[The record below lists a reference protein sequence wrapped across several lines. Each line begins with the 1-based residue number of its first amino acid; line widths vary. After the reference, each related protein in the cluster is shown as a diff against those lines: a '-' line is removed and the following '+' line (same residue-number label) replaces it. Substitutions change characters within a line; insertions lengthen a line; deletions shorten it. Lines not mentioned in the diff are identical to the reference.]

1 MRAIAC
7 ILILWASTAL
17 AQNKTIGTAK
27 LPIGT
32 EKRAAVI
39 FANQDYDDPR
49 YDLQK
54 THNDADDMAK
64 VLGSMGFE
72 VFPVKKDLN
81 RVDFY
86 REINQLREKLKGYQ
100 MVFFYYSGHGAEYEG
115 QNYLIPTDIKL
126 EYDSDIK
133 ANGVEMA
140 LVYKVLR
147 QAQVK
152 TSIVALDACR
162 SLPIGKGEVATGL
175 NIPRNNPAGTFTM
188 YATEA
193 GRVARENRSPN
204 GRNSF
209 FTQELLKHL
218 PIPNL
223 TINEIHYNTRNAVG
237 DATNQEQ
244 LPDVADK
251 LGGKL
256 YLLTKEVIDP
266 EKEAMRAEIERLKAE
281 REAALKNT
289 ATPADNTR
297 VTPLSVI
304 PTQDRAVA
312 QRSKPTPTDLP
323 FIDMAFI
330 KGGTFKMGSTDGSGD
345 EKPVHNVTVSSFYM
359 GKYEVTVEQFAA
371 FVTAT
376 NYQTDAEKGDG
387 SYAYI
392 NGSWQKKAG
401 INWRHDEEGNE
412 RPTSQHTYPV
422 VHVSHN
428 DAVAFCDWL
437 SKKEG
442 KTYRLPTEAQWEYAA
457 GGSSHTKYSWG
468 NSETSGVSGNVA
480 DETAKKKYSSW
491 TTLSGYTDGYVYAA
505 PVGKFA
511 ANTFG
516 LYDMSGNV
524 WEWCSDWYA
533 DNWYAQPAA
542 GKPNPENQ
550 THGSKTDRVLRGGSW
565 TDSPYGARVAF
576 RFNFRPPDFRSY
588 LVGFRVVSP
597 SQ

>member
-1 MRAIAC
+1 MRAIVC
-7 ILILWASTAL
+7 ILMLWASTAL
-17 AQNKTIGTAK
+17 AQDKTIGTTQ
-27 LPIGT
+27 LPAGT

-39 FANQDYDDPR
+39 FANQDYTDPR

-64 VLGSMGFE
+64 VLGSMGFKVI
-72 VFPVKKDLN
+72 VFKKDLN
-81 RVDFY
+81 ERNFS
-86 REINQLREKLKGYQ
+86 REVQALRDQLRGYQ
-100 MVFFYYSGHGAEYEG
+100 VVFFYYSGHGAEYRGE
-115 QNYLIPTDIKL
+115 NYLIPTDVSLEFNADIEAQGIKL
-126 EYDSDIK
+126 ST
-133 ANGVEMA
+133 
-140 LVYKVLR
+140 VYEVL
-147 QAQVK
+147 QDAGVK

-162 SLPIGKGEVATGL
+162 SLPVGKGNLSNGLVIPAT
-175 NIPRNNPAGTFTM
+175 NPAGTFTM
-188 YATEA
+188 YATRA
-193 GRVARENRSPN
+193 GKIAKENLN
-204 GRNSF
+204 GRNSY
-209 FTQELLKHL
+209 FTQELKKYL
-218 PIPNL
+218 PQPNL
-223 TINEIHYNTRNAVG
+223 TLNDIHYKTRQGVKV
-237 DATNQEQ
+237 ATQNGQEPGVSNELDGEFTFLLKE
-244 LPDVADK
+244 LPPPV
-251 LGGKL
+251 
-256 YLLTKEVIDP
+256 DP

-289 ATPADNTR
+289 TTPADNTR
-297 VTPLSVI
+297 VTP
-304 PTQDRAVA
+304 PTG
-312 QRSKPTPTDLP
+312 TPARTGVDLP
-323 FIDMAFI
+323 FMDMAFV
-330 KGGTFKMGSTDGSGD
+330 KGGTFKMGSNDESAD
-345 EKPVHNVTVSSFYM
+345 EKPVHNVTVSSFMM
-359 GKYEVTVEQFAA
+359 GKYEVTVGQFAA
-371 FVTAT
+371 FVAAT

-392 NGSWQKKAG
+392 NGTWQKKAG

-412 RPTSQHTYPV
+412 RPTSQYTYPV

-442 KTYRLPTEAQWEYAA
+442 KTYRLPTESEWEYAA

-480 DETAKKKYSSW
+480 DETAKKKYSGWS
-491 TTLSGYTDGYVYAA
+491 TFSGYTDGYVYAA

-542 GKPNPENQ
+542 SKPNPENQ
-550 THGSKTDRVLRGGSW
+550 THGSKTFRVLRGGSW
-565 TDSPYGARVAF
+565 HYPPDYARVAD
-576 RFNFRPPDFRSY
+576 RGNYAPDLRSCF
-588 LVGFRVVSP
+588 VGFRVVSP